1 MSAPD
6 PSWLSDFMRDERLG
20 PDFVEAFH
28 VLHRP
33 LAEHL
38 AAATWAHGGP
48 GFVAGL
54 SGPQGAGKSTLV
66 AVVARL
72 LEDEGLKVATLSL
85 DDLYLTRAERQALAA
100 DVHPLLATR
109 GPPGTHDVAL
119 GLATLDSL
127 AGKGSTALPRFD
139 KAADDRSPL
148 AAWPTFD
155 GPADVVLLEGWCLGA
170 RPQGPAALAEPVN
183 ALERDEDPEGAW
195 RGFIDAALAG
205 PYRELFDR
213 LDWLAVLTAPDF
225 ATVRAWRR
233 EQEAKLQA
241 RLSAE
246 GRRGGLDP
254 AALERFLDH
263 YERLTAWCAADLPG
277 RADMRVRLD
286 ANRRPL
292 TPPRVA

>member
-6 PSWLSDFMRDERLG
+6 PAWLSDFMRVERLDPG
-20 PDFVEAFH
+20 FVETFRT
-28 VLHRP
+28 LHRP
-33 LAEHL
+33 LAERL
-38 AAATWAHGGP
+38 IAAARTHGRP

-54 SGPQGAGKSTLV
+54 SGPQGSGKSTLV

-72 LEDEGLKVATLSL
+72 LADQGLKVAMLSL
-85 DDLYLTRAERQALAA
+85 DDLYLTRAERQALAR

-119 GLATLDSL
+119 GLSVLDGL
-127 AGKGSTALPRFD
+127 AGQGETALPRFD
-139 KAADDRSPL
+139 KAADDRASRRD
-148 AAWPTFD
+148 WPVFE

-170 RPQGPAALAEPVN
+170 RPQGAEALAAPVN
-183 ALERDEDPEGAW
+183 DLERDEDPDGAW

-205 PYRELFDR
+205 AYRDLFAR
-213 LDWLAVLTAPDF
+213 IDWLAVLTAPDF

-241 RLSAE
+241 NLAARGA
-246 GRRGGLDP
+246 RGGLDQ

-263 YERLTAWCAADLPG
+263 YERLTAWCAEDLPRRADLHV
-277 RADMRVRLD
+277 ALN
-286 ANRRPL
+286 AARRPL
-292 TPPRVA
+292 APP

>member
-1 MSAPD
+1 
-6 PSWLSDFMRDERLG
+6 MRDERLG

-28 VLHRP
+28 VLHAP
-33 LAEHL
+33 LAERL
-38 AAATWAHGGP
+38 AAAARAHGRP

-54 SGPQGAGKSTLV
+54 SGPQGAGKSTLM

-72 LEDEGLKVATLSL
+72 LEDERLKVATLSL
-85 DDLYLTRAERQALAA
+85 DDLYLTRAERLKLAA

-127 AGKGSTALPRFD
+127 AGEGSTALPRFD
-139 KAADDRSPL
+139 KAADDRAPRE
-148 AAWPTFD
+148 AWPVFD

-170 RPQGPAALAEPVN
+170 RPQGVAALAEPIN
-183 ALERDEDPEGAW
+183 ALERDEDTDGAW
-195 RGFIDAALAG
+195 RGFIDAALSGA
-205 PYRELFDR
+205 YRELFGR
-213 LDWLAVLTAPDF
+213 LDWLAVLIAPDF

-241 RLSAE
+241 RLAAQ

-254 AALERFLDH
+254 VALERFLDH
-263 YERLTAWCAADLPG
+263 YERLTAWCVIDLPE
-277 RADMRVRLD
+277 RADMHVRLD
-286 ANRRPL
+286 ARRRP
-292 TPPRVA
+292 AAG